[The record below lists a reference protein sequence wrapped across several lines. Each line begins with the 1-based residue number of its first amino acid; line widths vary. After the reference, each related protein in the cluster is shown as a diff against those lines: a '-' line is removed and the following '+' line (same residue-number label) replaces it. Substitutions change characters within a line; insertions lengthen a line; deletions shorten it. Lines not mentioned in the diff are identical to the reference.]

1 MASEITKSYRFKFW
15 VFEILHLVLFLGPLL
30 GYLIYGFSSNDINIT
45 TANKVVMSMSAIT
58 CLILGLI
65 AFIGDTACGVLFA
78 KFLNLFCKKE
88 NRLNPMIGA
97 CGISA
102 FPMASRVVQKIALED
117 DDQNFILMHAVSA
130 NVSGQIG
137 SVLIGGLILGL
148 VPLL

>member
-1 MASEITKSYRFKFW
+1 
-15 VFEILHLVLFLGPLL
+15 
-30 GYLIYGFSSNDINIT
+30 
-45 TANKVVMSMSAIT
+45 
-58 CLILGLI
+58 
-65 AFIGDTACGVLFA
+65 
-78 KFLNLFCKKE
+78 
-88 NRLNPMIGA
+88 MIGA

>member
-1 MASEITKSYRFKFW
+1 MVAET
-15 VFEILHLVLFLGPLL
+15 FLQFQTLL
-30 GYLIYGFSSNDINIT
+30 I
-45 TANKVVMSMSAIT
+45 M
-58 CLILGLI
+58 ILGLI